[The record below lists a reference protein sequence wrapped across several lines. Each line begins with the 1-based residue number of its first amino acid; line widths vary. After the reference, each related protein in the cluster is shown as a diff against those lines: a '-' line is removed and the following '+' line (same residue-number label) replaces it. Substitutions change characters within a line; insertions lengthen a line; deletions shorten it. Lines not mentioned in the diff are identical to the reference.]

1 MTEEFVSEPIQPVA
15 GTFDTAGMTRGEPG
29 LPQRFVWRDKEYT
42 VAAVL
47 EVWKEDGPC
56 RHGSGEMYLR
66 KHWFKIATEQGPQMT
81 LYFERQAR
89 SKPAEQNEM
98 VALHHRPRET
108 AGWMTKERNARKSLP
123 ERQLG

>member
-1 MTEEFVSEPIQPVA
+1 MTEEFISEPIQPVA
-15 GTFDTAGMTRGEPG
+15 GTFDTTGMTRGEPG
-29 LPQRFVWRDKEYT
+29 LPQRFVWRDQEYT

-66 KHWFKIATEQGPQMT
+66 KHWFKIATAQGPRMT

-89 SKPAEQNEM
+89 SK
-98 VALHHRPRET
+98 RESKMRWWLFT
-108 AGWMTKERNARKSLP
+108 IDRDKPHGS
-123 ERQLG
+123 

>member
-15 GTFDTAGMTRGEPG
+15 GTFDTTGMTRGEPG
-29 LPQRFVWRDKEYT
+29 LPQRFAWRDTEYT

-56 RHGSGEMYLR
+56 RHGSGERYLR
-66 KHWFKIATEQGPQMT
+66 KHWFKIATEQGPRMT

-89 SKPAEQNEM
+89 STRRGKM
-98 VALHHRPRET
+98 RWWLYTIDRE
-108 AGWMTKERNARKSLP
+108 EP
-123 ERQLG
+123 LGR